1 VLLATSCSVEALNVL
16 LVLIGTIY
24 HPIIV
29 IEFNVVVCV
38 CAYIYIYLCPLTI
51 LFSEVSNGILPCS
64 LLVLDKMS
72 QRSVFRRL
80 H

>member
-24 HPIIV
+24 HPIII

-38 CAYIYIYLCPLTI
+38 CICLYLPLPADGTSFLKCQMGFFHVHF
-51 LFSEVSNGILPCS
+51 LFLIKLREYERERI
-64 LLVLDKMS
+64 
-72 QRSVFRRL
+72 
-80 H
+80 

>member
-38 CAYIYIYLCPLTI
+38 CAYAYIYLCPRSF
-51 LFSEVSNGILPCS
+51 FSEVSNGILPCS

-72 QRSVFRRL
+72 QRSVFSRL